1 MQRPGRRRR
10 SDESD
15 MAEASVSSIDR
26 ATAERLLSDVLES
39 TDTELAVVD
48 ERLVVVTANLS
59 FRNGFGG
66 GVDPSGQPLG
76 ALGGGVRAAARGA
89 SFSDLVEA
97 VRCAVAMRTEVR
109 LYTRDDLE
117 GRVRW
122 LDVTATPLPSNP
134 GAIVRARDLSDLVE
148 AARIVRSGPQHQPVD
163 GILQPAAVVSR
174 LEQALQAPTERVRC
188 VAELD
193 IDQFSVVRTALGEA
207 GASELSTQ
215 VTASIRRHLPPGGEL
230 GTTLTDSYVLSFPAG
245 DEMEVDRA
253 VSAIRDAVRQ
263 PVTVRARTMRV
274 TASLGYTV
282 INGGATTGAAVAMAE
297 ANAALQL
304 AARRGGNR
312 CVRYSTESSGT
323 PEGMLRLWNELR
335 AALQFRQME
344 VWFQP
349 IVSLVD
355 GRPLAAEALCR
366 WHHPQLGDVAPTEF
380 IRSAEQNSEIINIG
394 SFVHDRAAQV
404 MRALRSDSSSR
415 LREFQLSI
423 NAAADELAWPQF
435 ASSLLARLEANEVRP
450 EWFALEVSERSLES
464 GDDAVRSNLAAVAAA
479 GITLSLDDFGTSLAS
494 LPRLVDLG
502 IRRAK
507 LQRSLVAAMGADPR
521 VDHVVE
527 ALLSLAAALGLD
539 TVAGGVESDTTVK
552 RLRELG
558 CHSAQ
563 GYLFSPAIPETE
575 LSSVLRD
582 LSTPHR

>member
-1 MQRPGRRRR
+1 MQRPGKRRRTA
-10 SDESD
+10 DSD
-15 MAEASVSSIDR
+15 MPESTASSLDR

-48 ERLVVVTANLS
+48 EHLVVVTANVP
-59 FRNGFGG
+59 FRNAFGG
-66 GVDPSGQPLG
+66 GADPSGTPLA
-76 ALGGGVRAAARGA
+76 ALGMVDAGGTFG
-89 SFSDLVEA
+89 DLLEA
-97 VRCAVAMRTEVR
+97 VRCAVSMRTEVR
-109 LYTRDDLE
+109 LYTRDEVD
-117 GRVRW
+117 GRTRW

-134 GAIVRARDLSDLVE
+134 GAIVRARDVSDLVE
-148 AARIVRSGPQHQPVD
+148 AARIVRSGPQHQTPD
-163 GILQPAAVVSR
+163 GILPADAVMSR
-174 LEQALQAPTERVRC
+174 LEQALHQSTDRVRC

-193 IDQFSVVRTALGEA
+193 IDQFAVVRTALGDA
-207 GASELSTQ
+207 GATELAQQ
-215 VTASIRRHLPPGGEL
+215 VTASVRRHLPPGGEL
-230 GTTLTDSYVLSFPAG
+230 GGTLTDAYVLTFPAG
-245 DEMEVDRA
+245 DEMEIDRA

-263 PVTVRARTMRV
+263 PVTVRGRTMRV

-282 INGGATTGAAVAMAE
+282 VGAGTASSATAVLAE
-297 ANAALQL
+297 ATAALQL

-312 CVRYSTESSGT
+312 CVRYSTESSGS

-380 IRSAEQNSEIINIG
+380 IRSAERNSEIINIG

-404 MRALRSDSSSR
+404 MRALRADSSSR

-423 NAAADELAWPQF
+423 NAAPDELAWPQF

-464 GDDAVRSNLAAVAAA
+464 GDDAVRDNLAAVAAA
-479 GITLSLDDFGTSLAS
+479 GVTLSLDDFGTSLAS

-502 IRRAK
+502 VRRAK
-507 LQRSLVAAMGADPR
+507 LQRSLVAAMGDDAR
-521 VDHVVE
+521 VDHVVG
-527 ALLSLAAALGLD
+527 ALLSLATALGLD
-539 TVAGGVESDTTVK
+539 TVAGGVESDATVR

-558 CHSAQ
+558 CRSAQ

-575 LSSVLRD
+575 LSTVLRD
-582 LSTPHR
+582 LATPPR

>member
-10 SDESD
+10 DAD
-15 MAEASVSSIDR
+15 TDTTRGEAPSLDR
-26 ATAERLLSDVLES
+26 ATADRLLSDVLES
-39 TDTELAVVD
+39 TDTQLAVVD
-48 ERLVVVTANLS
+48 ERLIVITANLP

-66 GVDPSGQPLG
+66 GLDPSGHPLG
-76 ALGGGVRAAARGA
+76 DLTGVAGTS
-89 SFSDLVEA
+89 SFVDLLEA
-97 VRCAVAMRTEVR
+97 VRCAVTMRTEVR
-109 LYTRDDLE
+109 LYARDDIDS
-117 GRVRW
+117 RTRW

-134 GAIVRARDLSDLVE
+134 GAIVRARDVSDLVE
-148 AARIVRSGPQHQPVD
+148 AARIVRSAPTQHGHD
-163 GILQPAAVVSR
+163 GVLPPGALPPRLQ
-174 LEQALQAPTERVRC
+174 QAMQQGTERVRC

-193 IDQFSVVRTALGEA
+193 IDQFSVVRTALGDQ
-207 GASELSTQ
+207 GAAELAQQ
-215 VTASIRRHLPPGGEL
+215 VIAAVRRHLPPGGDL
-230 GTTLTDSYVLSFPAG
+230 GTTITDSYLFTFPAG
-245 DEMEVDRA
+245 DEMEIDRA

-263 PVTVRARTMRV
+263 PVTVRGRTMRV

-282 INGGATTGAAVAMAE
+282 VTGGSIPDAAHALAE
-297 ANAALQL
+297 ATAAMQL

-312 CVRYSTESSGT
+312 CMRYSTESSGT

-335 AALQFRQME
+335 SALQFRQME

-349 IVSLVD
+349 IVSLAD

-380 IRSAEQNSEIINIG
+380 IRSAERNSEIINIG

-404 MRALRSDSSSR
+404 MRALRADSSSR

-423 NAAADELAWPQF
+423 NAAPDELAWPQF

-464 GDDAVRSNLAAVAAA
+464 GDEAVGINLAAVAAA
-479 GITLSLDDFGTSLAS
+479 GVTIVLDDFGTSLAS

-502 IRRAK
+502 VRRAK
-507 LQRSLVAAMGADPR
+507 LQRSLVAAMVDDPR
-521 VDHVVE
+521 VDHIVASLL
-527 ALLSLAAALGLD
+527 ALATALGLD
-539 TVAGGVESDTTVK
+539 TVAGGVESDATVR

-558 CHSAQ
+558 CRSAQ
-563 GYLFSPAIPETE
+563 GYLFSPAIPEIE

-582 LSTPHR
+582 LATNAH